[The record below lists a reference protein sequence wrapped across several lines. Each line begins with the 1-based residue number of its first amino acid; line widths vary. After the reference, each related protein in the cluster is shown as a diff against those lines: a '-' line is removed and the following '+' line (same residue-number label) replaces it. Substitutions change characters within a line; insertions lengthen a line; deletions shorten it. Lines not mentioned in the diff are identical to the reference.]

1 MKLIRRILYTLLFI
15 FIAST
20 TLLTSCMWFVPSVKK
35 LTQRAKKAHAKYD
48 AIIVPGVPFVEPH
61 WDMVMQ
67 MRVIWAVHLYKT
79 GQTENIIMSGAAVY
93 SPFVEAKIMKAFAV
107 KMGVPA
113 EHVFTEER
121 AEHSTENIW
130 YSYKLAKA
138 QGFNAIALASDPYQT
153 RLTYSFARRH
163 CKDLKFLPTVFDTL
177 RTLSHEEPKINF
189 DSLRVQNFV
198 ALPDR
203 QSGRERFR
211 GTLGKH
217 IDFKE

>member
-1 MKLIRRILYTLLFI
+1 MRVIKRLLYGTLFV

-20 TLLTSCMWFVPSVKK
+20 TLLTSCMWFAPSGTK
-35 LTQRAKKAHAKYD
+35 LTKRAINAHAKYD
-48 AIIVPGVPFVEPH
+48 AIIVPGVPFKEPH

-79 GQTENIIMSGAAVY
+79 GRTVNIIMSGTAVY
-93 SPFVEAKIMKAFAV
+93 TPYVESKIMKAYAV
-107 KMGVPA
+107 KLGVPA
-113 EHVFTEER
+113 EHIFTEEL

-130 YSYKLAKA
+130 YSYKLAKEK
-138 QGFNAIALASDPYQT
+138 GFNAIAVASDPYQT
-153 RLTYSFARRH
+153 RLLYSFVRQH
-163 CKDLKFLPTVFDTL
+163 CRDVRFLPTVFDTL
-177 RTLSHEEPKINF
+177 KTLSHEEPKINY

-217 IDFKE
+217 INFKE